1 MKLLYGAIAA
11 LVVVVAVIFAAAI
24 FYDNV
29 VRANQTVAQVG
40 PDSITASQL
49 LDEVRPQARRIDAQ
63 AKQVGGSSSASDYV
77 NQQKRG
83 LPNQVLDDMIDTHL
97 VAQEAARRG
106 VSVSPA
112 DVDDKVRETVAG
124 FNASMN
130 PTPTEVPTPAADN
143 ASASATP
150 GLGSTPTAVPTLE
163 DAAYSPALQQLLDQ
177 NNLTEPELRTILE
190 RSLLQEKV
198 QTALGEQQVP
208 ATQPQ
213 VHARQIVVP
222 TSDQATDLLTQLQ
235 NGADFASLAQ
245 QNSTDTATRA
255 SGGDMG
261 WFGKGVQTKPIEDAV
276 FSLQPGQLSSVIQ
289 DPAGYHVLQV
299 LETDPN
305 RAVPAAQ
312 LKSQRQK
319 AFNDWLS
326 SQRSGQDVKL
336 SLDQAQT
343 NWILSR
349 IGVRP

>member
-1 MKLLYGAIAA
+1 
-11 LVVVVAVIFAAAI
+11 
-24 FYDNV
+24 
-29 VRANQTVAQVG
+29 
-40 PDSITASQL
+40 
-49 LDEVRPQARRIDAQ
+49 
-63 AKQVGGSSSASDYV
+63 
-77 NQQKRG
+77 
-83 LPNQVLDDMIDTHL
+83 
-97 VAQEAARRG
+97 
-106 VSVSPA
+106 
-112 DVDDKVRETVAG
+112 VAG

-150 GLGSTPTAVPTLE
+150 GLATTPTAVPTLE
-163 DAAYSPALQQLLDQ
+163 DAAYGPALQQLLDQ

-198 QTALGEQQVP
+198 QTAIGEEQVP
-208 ATQPQ
+208 ANQPQ

-222 TSDQATDLLTQLQ
+222 TSDQANDLLTQLQ
-235 NGADFASLAQ
+235 NGTDFASLAQ
-245 QNSTDTATRA
+245 QNSTDTATKA

-276 FSLQPGQLSSVIQ
+276 FALAPGQLSGVVQ
-289 DPAGYHVLQV
+289 DPSGYHILQV
-299 LETDPN
+299 LEADPN

-312 LKSQRQK
+312 LTSQRQK

-326 SQRSGQDVKL
+326 SQRSGQEVKL

>member
-1 MKLLYGAIAA
+1 MKLLYGAVAA
-11 LVVVVAVIFAAAI
+11 LVAVVAVIFAAGI
-24 FYDNV
+24 VYDNV
-29 VRANQTVAQVG
+29 VRANQAVAQVG

-63 AKQVGGSSSASDYV
+63 AKQLGGSSSASDYV

-83 LPNQVLDDMIDTHL
+83 LPNQVLDDMIDTRL

-106 VSVSPA
+106 ISVSPS
-112 DVDDKVRETVAG
+112 DVDDKVRQTVAG

-150 GLGSTPTAVPTLE
+150 GLASTPTAVPTLE

-198 QTALGEQQVP
+198 QAAMGEQQVP
-208 ATQPQ
+208 
-213 VHARQIVVP
+213 
-222 TSDQATDLLTQLQ
+222 
-235 NGADFASLAQ
+235 
-245 QNSTDTATRA
+245 
-255 SGGDMG
+255 
-261 WFGKGVQTKPIEDAV
+261 
-276 FSLQPGQLSSVIQ
+276 
-289 DPAGYHVLQV
+289 
-299 LETDPN
+299 ETDPN
-305 RAVPAAQ
+305 QAVPAAQ
-312 LKSQRQK
+312 LTSQRQK

-349 IGVRP
+349 IGMRPESRVATPRLLVPVNEHHAQHLTEQAQHDEHAQHRRETARPRRHRLMERHAPQPGKPRRIEAALQDAQLRKLAPLERPIPWIAARTGEHVR